1 MRTTMSKKIKL
12 LQIKE
17 GRGYG
22 AEPEIIAERT
32 VWANIGDLGA
42 STKLNASSVGAKI
55 DLRAYC
61 WRAEF
66 EKNAYTHVEYQ
77 GVRYKISETGSG
89 DTDLKVRLLL
99 TRG

>member
-17 GRGYG
+17 GKGYG
-22 AEPEIIAERT
+22 AEPETLAERT
-32 VWANIGDLGA
+32 VWASIGDIGA
-42 STKLNASSVGAKI
+42 STKLNAASIGVKI

-61 WRAEF
+61 WRKEF
-66 EKNAYTHVEYQ
+66 EKAAYTHVEYQ
-77 GVRYKISETGSG
+77 GVRYKIAETGSG